1 MAKSVSTS
9 GEGTLYNF
17 TDIYGGFD
25 YSKFSMKVLDSIF
38 NTAVTAA
45 TNIFK
50 SNLTSSFY
58 PSVLRIYASFSASGI
73 LSVIRTVNGVSVT
86 EQLNN
91 GAALAANSA
100 YGFEI
105 SIDYGET
112 INLQYSVSATALK
125 VAVYENDR
133 SNG

>member
-1 MAKSVSTS
+1 
-9 GEGTLYNF
+9 
-17 TDIYGGFD
+17 
-25 YSKFSMKVLDSIF
+25 
-38 NTAVTAA
+38 
-45 TNIFK
+45 
-50 SNLTSSFY
+50 
-58 PSVLRIYASFSASGI
+58 